1 MFESTLNSIGKLIQA
16 NETVFWWL
24 TVTSTVAFFATLII
38 VPWFVI
44 RIPSDYFSDSNIE
57 RRRMP
62 WPNRHPL
69 VRRILLAGRNVLGYV
84 FLVVGIAMLVLPG
97 PGILTIVVG
106 IILLNFPGKYRL
118 ERWMVERR
126 PVLRSIN
133 WLRRWAK
140 KIPIVLEEELVISEK
155 PSRSVTEEDAA

>member
-16 NETVFWWL
+16 NEIGFWWL
-24 TVTSTVAFFATLII
+24 TVTSIAAFFATLII

-44 RIPSDYFSDSNIE
+44 WIPSDYFSDSNIE

-84 FLVVGIAMLVLPG
+84 FIVVGTAMLVLPG

-126 PVLRSIN
+126 PVMHSIN

-140 KIPIVLEEELVISEK
+140 QAPIVLEE
-155 PSRSVTEEDAA
+155 

>member
-1 MFESTLNSIGKLIQA
+1 VFESTLNSIGKLIQT

-24 TVTSTVAFFATLII
+24 TVTSIAAFFATLII

-62 WPNRHPL
+62 WPNWHPL
-69 VRRILLAGRNVLGYV
+69 VRRILLGGRNVLGYV
-84 FLVVGIAMLVLPG
+84 FIVVGGAMLVLPG

-106 IILLNFPGKYRL
+106 IMLLNFPGKYRF
-118 ERWMVERR
+118 ERWMIKRR
-126 PVLRSIN
+126 PVMRSIN
-133 WLRRWAK
+133 WLRRLAK
-140 KIPIVLEEELVISEK
+140 KAPIVLDELTIPEE
-155 PSRSVTEEDAA
+155 PGQPVTGKNAA

>member
-1 MFESTLNSIGKLIQA
+1 MFDSTINSMGELIQT

-24 TVTSTVAFFATLII
+24 TVTSIIAFFATLII

-44 RIPSDYFSDSNIE
+44 RIPSDYFSNSNIE
-57 RRRMP
+57 RRKTP
-62 WPNRHPL
+62 WSNQHPL
-69 VRRILLAGRNVLGYV
+69 VRRILLAGRNVFGYV
-84 FLVVGIAMLVLPG
+84 FIVVGTAMLVLPG

-133 WLRRWAK
+133 WLRQRAK
-140 KIPIVLEEELVISEK
+140 KTPIVLEELIISEK
-155 PSRSVTEEDAA
+155 PGSRK

>member
-1 MFESTLNSIGKLIQA
+1 VFESTLNSIGKLIQA

>member
-24 TVTSTVAFFATLII
+24 TVTSIVAFFATLII
-38 VPWFVI
+38 VPWFII

-57 RRRMP
+57 RRKTP
-62 WPNRHPL
+62 WSNWHPL
-69 VRRILLAGRNVLGYV
+69 VRRILLVGRNVLGYV
-84 FLVVGIAMLVLPG
+84 FLVVGTAMLVLPG

-140 KIPIVLEEELVISEK
+140 KAPIVLEEELVISEK

>member
-16 NETVFWWL
+16 DETVFWWL
-24 TVTSTVAFFATLII
+24 TVTLIVAFFATLII

-57 RRRMP
+57 RRKTP
-62 WPNRHPL
+62 WSNWHPL
-69 VRRILLAGRNVLGYV
+69 VRRILLVGRNVLGYV
-84 FLVVGIAMLVLPG
+84 FLVVGTAMLVLPG

-140 KIPIVLEEELVISEK
+140 KAPIVLEEELVISEK

>member
-1 MFESTLNSIGKLIQA
+1 MFESTLNSIGELIQA

-24 TVTSTVAFFATLII
+24 TVTSIVAFFATLII

-69 VRRILLAGRNVLGYV
+69 VRKILLAGRNVLGYV
-84 FLVVGIAMLVLPG
+84 FIVIGTAMLVLPG

-118 ERWMVERR
+118 ERWMVGRR
-126 PVLRSIN
+126 PVMRSIN
-133 WLRRWAK
+133 WLRRLAK
-140 KIPIVLEEELVISEK
+140 KAPIVLEELVISEK
-155 PSRSVTEEDAA
+155 PG

>member
-1 MFESTLNSIGKLIQA
+1 MSELIQT

-24 TVTSTVAFFATLII
+24 AVTSIVAFFATLII

-44 RIPSDYFSDSNIE
+44 RIPSDYFSNSNIE
-57 RRRMP
+57 RRKTP
-62 WPNRHPL
+62 WSNQHPL
-69 VRRILLAGRNVLGYV
+69 VQRILLVGRNVLGYV
-84 FLVVGIAMLVLPG
+84 FIVVGTAMLVLPG

-126 PVLRSIN
+126 PVLFSIN
-133 WLRRWAK
+133 WLRQRAK
-140 KIPIVLEEELVISEK
+140 KTPIVLEELTY
-155 PSRSVTEEDAA
+155 PRSRVSQ

>member
-1 MFESTLNSIGKLIQA
+1 VFDSTINSMGELIQA

-24 TVTSTVAFFATLII
+24 TVTSIVAFFVTLII

-57 RRRMP
+57 RRKTP
-62 WPNRHPL
+62 WSNWHPL
-69 VRRILLAGRNVLGYV
+69 VRRILLVGRNVLGYV
-84 FLVVGIAMLVLPG
+84 FLVVGTAMLVLPG

-140 KIPIVLEEELVISEK
+140 KAPIVLEEELVISEK

>member
-1 MFESTLNSIGKLIQA
+1 MFDSTINNMGELIQT

-24 TVTSTVAFFATLII
+24 TVTSIVAFFATLII

-44 RIPSDYFSDSNIE
+44 RIPSDYFSNSNIE

-62 WPNRHPL
+62 WSNQHPL
-69 VRRILLAGRNVLGYV
+69 VQRILLVGKNVLGYV
-84 FLVVGIAMLVLPG
+84 FIVVGTTMLVLPG

-126 PVLRSIN
+126 PVMHSIN

-140 KIPIVLEEELVISEK
+140 KAPIVQEELAIPEK
-155 PSRSVTEEDAA
+155 RVSQ

>member
-1 MFESTLNSIGKLIQA
+1 MFESTLNSIGELIQA

-24 TVTSTVAFFATLII
+24 TVTSIVAFFATLII

-84 FLVVGIAMLVLPG
+84 FIVIGTAMLVLPG

-118 ERWMVERR
+118 ERWMVGRR
-126 PVLRSIN
+126 PVMRSIN
-133 WLRRWAK
+133 WLRRLAK
-140 KIPIVLEEELVISEK
+140 KAPIVLEELVISEK
-155 PSRSVTEEDAA
+155 PG

>member
-57 RRRMP
+57 HRRMP
-62 WPNRHPL
+62 WSNQHPL

-84 FLVVGIAMLVLPG
+84 FLVVGTAMLVLPG

-140 KIPIVLEEELVISEK
+140 KAPIVLEEELVISEK

>member
-1 MFESTLNSIGKLIQA
+1 VLDSTINSMGELIQA

-24 TVTSTVAFFATLII
+24 TVTSIIAFFATLII
-38 VPWFVI
+38 VPWFII
-44 RIPSDYFSDSNIE
+44 RIPSDYFSNSNIE
-57 RRRMP
+57 RRRTP
-62 WPNRHPL
+62 WSNQHPL

-84 FLVVGIAMLVLPG
+84 FIVVGIAMLVLPG
-97 PGILTIVVG
+97 PGILTVVVG

-126 PVLRSIN
+126 PVICSIN

-140 KIPIVLEEELVISEK
+140 KTPIVLEESNHIREAGSA
-155 PSRSVTEEDAA
+155 SGRG